1 MVFKLIKEKSQ
12 KLISL
17 KDELL
22 WLFSLSR
29 CYKKEIFAVTVL
41 SVIGTVFSLT
51 TSLCLKYVIDIVTGA
66 LNQSILLVALAA
78 VAMLLGSIL
87 LSAITSR
94 ITTKVNVK
102 IQNELQLQVYGTI
115 FNAQWESLREYRK
128 GDLINRINSDASLIA
143 SGAVSWWPT
152 VITFAAK
159 FIYTFVLI
167 VMNDPIMAA
176 IALMSAPVSA
186 LLSRFMIR
194 KMHNHSLKVK
204 ELSADIMS
212 YQEDSFQNLQYI
224 KSFGISDVINK
235 RLIKKQQ
242 EYKEE
247 SLNYNKVTVLM
258 NIIMGLVGITVTFV
272 SYAWG
277 IYRLW
282 EGFITY
288 GTMVM
293 FLQLTLT
300 LSNSFNSIL
309 SVIPTTIN
317 LGTSAAR
324 IISLENLP
332 EEKSTPTAEEKKF
345 INSNFKSGVSINCSN
360 LSFSYSD
367 KPSERVLKNAGF
379 SAGIGETIAIIGGSG
394 IGKTTFFRLLL
405 GLLEPTEGEIT
416 FKGNNNETIKAGPS
430 TRELIAYV
438 PQGNTIISGTVAE
451 NLRLIKKDAT
461 DEEIITA
468 LKLSCAYD
476 FVSKL
481 PQGINSKIGE
491 SGNGFS
497 EGQIQRISI
506 ARALIKDAPV
516 LLFDEVTSALD
527 EETEGRLLHNIK
539 THFKNK
545 TIIFVT
551 HKLNALDISDKV
563 YKIDK
568 KQLHRV
574 NLQRGRKQMSSQCI
588 NRSKASI

>member
-51 TSLCLKYVIDIVTGA
+51 TSLCLKYVIDIVTGT
-66 LNQSILLVALAA
+66 LNQSILLVVLAA
-78 VAMLLGSIL
+78 VAMLLGSIF

-345 INSNFKSGVSINCSN
+345 INSNFKSGVSINCSS

-379 SAGIGETIAIIGGSG
+379 SADIGETIAIIGGSG

-481 PQGINSKIGE
+481 PQGINSQIGE

-527 EETEGRLLHNIK
+527 EETEGRLLHNIQ

-574 NLQRGRKQMSSQCI
+574 NYSVVENK
-588 NRSKASI
+588 

>member
-51 TSLCLKYVIDIVTGA
+51 TSLCLKYVIDIVTGT
-66 LNQSILLVALAA
+66 LNQSILLVVLAA
-78 VAMLLGSIL
+78 VAMLLGSIF

-332 EEKSTPTAEEKKF
+332 EEKSTPTTEEKKF
-345 INSNFKSGVSINCSN
+345 INSNFKSGVSINCSS

-481 PQGINSKIGE
+481 PQGINSQIGE

-527 EETEGRLLHNIK
+527 EETEGRLLHNIQ

-574 NLQRGRKQMSSQCI
+574 NYSVVENK
-588 NRSKASI
+588 

>member
-51 TSLCLKYVIDIVTGA
+51 TSLCLKYVIDIVTGT
-66 LNQSILLVALAA
+66 LNQSILLVVLAA
-78 VAMLLGSIL
+78 VAMLLGSIF

-332 EEKSTPTAEEKKF
+332 DEKSTPTAEEKKF

-481 PQGINSKIGE
+481 PQGINSQIGE

-497 EGQIQRISI
+497 EGQIQRIAI

-527 EETEGRLLHNIK
+527 EETEGRLLHNIQ

-574 NLQRGRKQMSSQCI
+574 NYSVVENK
-588 NRSKASI
+588 

>member
-51 TSLCLKYVIDIVTGA
+51 TSLCLKYVIDIVTGS
-66 LNQSILLVALAA
+66 LNQSILLVVLAA
-78 VAMLLGSIL
+78 VAMLLGSIF

-176 IALMSAPVSA
+176 IALMSAPISA

-332 EEKSTPTAEEKKF
+332 EEKSTPTAEEKEF
-345 INSNFKSGVSINCSN
+345 IKSNFKSGVSINCSS

-481 PQGINSKIGE
+481 PQGINSQIGE

-497 EGQIQRISI
+497 EGQIQRIAI

-527 EETEGRLLHNIK
+527 EETEGRLLHNIQ

-574 NLQRGRKQMSSQCI
+574 NYSVVENK
-588 NRSKASI
+588 

>member
-22 WLFSLSR
+22 WLFSLSQ

-51 TSLCLKYVIDIVTGA
+51 TSLCLKYVIDIVTGT
-66 LNQSILLVALAA
+66 LNQSILLVVLAA
-78 VAMLLGSIL
+78 VAMLLGSIF

-345 INSNFKSGVSINCSN
+345 INSNFKSGVSINCSS

-481 PQGINSKIGE
+481 PQGINSQIGE

-527 EETEGRLLHNIK
+527 EETEGRLLHNIQ

-574 NLQRGRKQMSSQCI
+574 NYSVVENK
-588 NRSKASI
+588 

>member
-51 TSLCLKYVIDIVTGA
+51 TSLCLKYVIDIVTGT
-66 LNQSILLVALAA
+66 LNQSILLIVLAA
-78 VAMLLGSIL
+78 VAMLLGSIF

-176 IALMSAPVSA
+176 IALMSAPISA

-345 INSNFKSGVSINCSN
+345 INSNFKSGVSINCSS

-481 PQGINSKIGE
+481 PQGINSQIGE

-497 EGQIQRISI
+497 EGQIQRIAI
-506 ARALIKDAPV
+506 ARALIKDAPI

-527 EETEGRLLHNIK
+527 EETEGRLLHNIQ

-574 NLQRGRKQMSSQCI
+574 NYSVVENK
-588 NRSKASI
+588 

>member
-51 TSLCLKYVIDIVTGA
+51 TSLCLKYVIDIVTGT
-66 LNQSILLVALAA
+66 LNQSILLVVLAA
-78 VAMLLGSIL
+78 VAMLLGSIF

-272 SYAWG
+272 SYAWD

-416 FKGNNNETIKAGPS
+416 FKGNNNEAIKAGPS

-481 PQGINSKIGE
+481 PQGINSQIGE

-527 EETEGRLLHNIK
+527 EETEGRLLHNIQ

-574 NLQRGRKQMSSQCI
+574 NYSVVENK
-588 NRSKASI
+588 

>member
-51 TSLCLKYVIDIVTGA
+51 TSLCLKYVIDIVTGT
-66 LNQSILLVALAA
+66 LNQSILLVVLAA
-78 VAMLLGSIL
+78 VAMLLGSIF

-332 EEKSTPTAEEKKF
+332 EEESTPTAEEKKF

-481 PQGINSKIGE
+481 PQGINSQIGE

-497 EGQIQRISI
+497 EGQIQRIAI

-527 EETEGRLLHNIK
+527 EETEGRLLHNIQ

-574 NLQRGRKQMSSQCI
+574 NYSVVENK
-588 NRSKASI
+588 

>member
-51 TSLCLKYVIDIVTGA
+51 TSLCLKYVIDIVTGS
-66 LNQSILLVALAA
+66 LNQSILLIVLAA
-78 VAMLLGSIL
+78 VAMLLGSIF

-94 ITTKVNVK
+94 ITTRVNVK

-176 IALMSAPVSA
+176 IALMSAPISA

-332 EEKSTPTAEEKKF
+332 EEKSTPTAEEKEF
-345 INSNFKSGVSINCSN
+345 IKSNFKSGVSINCSS

-481 PQGINSKIGE
+481 PQGINSQIGE

-497 EGQIQRISI
+497 EGQIQRIAI

-527 EETEGRLLHNIK
+527 EETEGRLLHNIQ

-574 NLQRGRKQMSSQCI
+574 NYSVVENK
-588 NRSKASI
+588 

>member
-51 TSLCLKYVIDIVTGA
+51 TSLCLKYVIDIVTGT
-66 LNQSILLVALAA
+66 LNQSILLVVLAA
-78 VAMLLGSIL
+78 VAMLLGSIF

-345 INSNFKSGVSINCSN
+345 INSNFKSGVSINCSG

-481 PQGINSKIGE
+481 PQGINSQIGE

-497 EGQIQRISI
+497 EGQIQRIAI
-506 ARALIKDAPV
+506 ARALIKDAPI

-527 EETEGRLLHNIK
+527 EETEGRLLHNIQ

-574 NLQRGRKQMSSQCI
+574 NYSVVENK
-588 NRSKASI
+588 

>member
-1 MVFKLIKEKSQ
+1 MVFKLIKGKSQ

-51 TSLCLKYVIDIVTGA
+51 TSLCLKYVIDIVTGT
-66 LNQSILLVALAA
+66 LNQSILLVVLAA
-78 VAMLLGSIL
+78 VAMLLGSIF

-176 IALMSAPVSA
+176 IALMSAPISA

-345 INSNFKSGVSINCSN
+345 INSNFKSGVSINCSS

-481 PQGINSKIGE
+481 PQGINSQIGE

-497 EGQIQRISI
+497 EGQIQRIAI

-527 EETEGRLLHNIK
+527 EETEGRLLHNIQ

-574 NLQRGRKQMSSQCI
+574 NYSVVENK
-588 NRSKASI
+588 

>member
-51 TSLCLKYVIDIVTGA
+51 TSLCLKYVIDIVTGT
-66 LNQSILLVALAA
+66 LNQSILLVVLAA
-78 VAMLLGSIL
+78 VAMLLGSIF

-345 INSNFKSGVSINCSN
+345 INSNFKSGVSINCSS

-481 PQGINSKIGE
+481 PQGINSQIGE

-527 EETEGRLLHNIK
+527 EETEGRLLHNIQ

-574 NLQRGRKQMSSQCI
+574 NYSVVENK
-588 NRSKASI
+588 

>member
-51 TSLCLKYVIDIVTGA
+51 TSLCLKYVIDIVTGT
-66 LNQSILLVALAA
+66 LNQSILLVVLAA
-78 VAMLLGSIL
+78 VAMLLGSIF

-345 INSNFKSGVSINCSN
+345 INSNFKSGVSINCSS

-405 GLLEPTEGEIT
+405 GLLEPTEGEVT

-481 PQGINSKIGE
+481 PQGINSQIGE

-574 NLQRGRKQMSSQCI
+574 NYSVVENK
-588 NRSKASI
+588 

>member
-51 TSLCLKYVIDIVTGA
+51 TSLCLKYVIDIVTGT
-66 LNQSILLVALAA
+66 LNQSILLVVLAA
-78 VAMLLGSIL
+78 VAMLLGSIF

-481 PQGINSKIGE
+481 PQGINSQIGE

-527 EETEGRLLHNIK
+527 EETEGRLLHNIQ

-574 NLQRGRKQMSSQCI
+574 NYSVVENK
-588 NRSKASI
+588 

>member
-1 MVFKLIKEKSQ
+1 M
-12 KLISL
+12 
-17 KDELL
+17 
-22 WLFSLSR
+22 
-29 CYKKEIFAVTVL
+29 L

-128 GDLINRINSDASLIA
+128 GDLINRINSDVSLIA

-194 KMHNHSLKVK
+194 KMHNHNLKVK

-247 SLNYNKVTVLM
+247 SLNYNKTTVLM

-345 INSNFKSGVSINCSN
+345 INNNFKSGVSINCSS
-360 LSFSYSD
+360 LTFSYSD
-367 KPSERVLKNAGF
+367 EPNEKVLNNASF

-416 FKGNNNETIKAGPS
+416 FKGINGEIIKAGPS

-461 DEEIITA
+461 DEEIIIA

-481 PQGINSKIGE
+481 PQGINSQIGE
-491 SGNGFS
+491 SGKGFS
-497 EGQIQRISI
+497 EGQIQRITI
-506 ARALIKDAPV
+506 ARALIKDAPI

-527 EETEGRLLHNIK
+527 EETESRLLHNIQ

-574 NLQRGRKQMSSQCI
+574 NYSVVENK
-588 NRSKASI
+588 

>member
-51 TSLCLKYVIDIVTGA
+51 TSLCLKYVIDIVTGT
-66 LNQSILLVALAA
+66 LNQSILLVVLAA
-78 VAMLLGSIL
+78 VVMLLGSIF

-345 INSNFKSGVSINCSN
+345 INSNFKSGVSINCSS

-481 PQGINSKIGE
+481 PQGINSQIGE

-497 EGQIQRISI
+497 EGQIQRIAI

-527 EETEGRLLHNIK
+527 EETEGRLLHNIQ

-574 NLQRGRKQMSSQCI
+574 NYSVVENK
-588 NRSKASI
+588 

>member
-51 TSLCLKYVIDIVTGA
+51 TSLCLKYVIDIVTGT
-66 LNQSILLVALAA
+66 LNQSILLVVLAA
-78 VAMLLGSIL
+78 VAMLLGSIF

-345 INSNFKSGVSINCSN
+345 INSNFKSGVSINCSS

-481 PQGINSKIGE
+481 PQGINSQIGE

-516 LLFDEVTSALD
+516 LLLDEVTSALD
-527 EETEGRLLHNIK
+527 EETEGRLLHNIQ

-574 NLQRGRKQMSSQCI
+574 NYSVVENK
-588 NRSKASI
+588 

>member
-51 TSLCLKYVIDIVTGA
+51 TSLCLKYVIDIVTGT
-66 LNQSILLVALAA
+66 LNQSILLVVLAA
-78 VAMLLGSIL
+78 VAMLLGSIF

-143 SGAVSWWPT
+143 SGTVSWWPT

-481 PQGINSKIGE
+481 PQGINSQIGE

-527 EETEGRLLHNIK
+527 EETEGRLLHNIQ

-574 NLQRGRKQMSSQCI
+574 NYSVVENK
-588 NRSKASI
+588 

>member
-51 TSLCLKYVIDIVTGA
+51 TSLCLKYVIDIVTGT
-66 LNQSILLVALAA
+66 LNQSILLVVLAA
-78 VAMLLGSIL
+78 VAMLLGSIF

-242 EYKEE
+242 EYREE

-345 INSNFKSGVSINCSN
+345 INSNFKSGVSINCSS

-416 FKGNNNETIKAGPS
+416 FKGNNNETIKSGPS

-481 PQGINSKIGE
+481 PQGINSQIGE

-497 EGQIQRISI
+497 EGQIQRIAI

-527 EETEGRLLHNIK
+527 EETEGRLLHNIQ

-574 NLQRGRKQMSSQCI
+574 NYSVVENK
-588 NRSKASI
+588 

>member
-22 WLFSLSR
+22 WLFGLSR

-51 TSLCLKYVIDIVTGA
+51 TSLCLKYVIDIVTGS
-66 LNQSILLVALAA
+66 LNQSILLVVLAA
-78 VAMLLGSIL
+78 VAMLLGSIF

-176 IALMSAPVSA
+176 IALMSAPISA

-332 EEKSTPTAEEKKF
+332 EEKSTPTAEEKEF
-345 INSNFKSGVSINCSN
+345 INSNFKSGVSINCSS
-360 LSFSYSD
+360 LTFSYSD
-367 KPSERVLKNAGF
+367 EPNEKVLNNASF

-405 GLLEPTEGEIT
+405 GLLEPTEGEII
-416 FKGNNNETIKAGPS
+416 FKGNNGKIIKADPS

-481 PQGINSKIGE
+481 PQGINSQIGE

-497 EGQIQRISI
+497 EGQIQRIAI

-527 EETEGRLLHNIK
+527 EETEGRLLHNIQ

-574 NLQRGRKQMSSQCI
+574 NYSVVENK
-588 NRSKASI
+588 

>member
-51 TSLCLKYVIDIVTGA
+51 TSLCLKYVIDIVTGT
-66 LNQSILLVALAA
+66 LNQSILLVVLAA
-78 VAMLLGSIL
+78 VAMLLGSIF

-176 IALMSAPVSA
+176 IALMSAPISA

-345 INSNFKSGVSINCSN
+345 INSNFKSGVSINCSS

-481 PQGINSKIGE
+481 PQGINSQIGE

-497 EGQIQRISI
+497 EGQIQRIAI

-527 EETEGRLLHNIK
+527 EETEGRLLHNIQ

-574 NLQRGRKQMSSQCI
+574 NYSVVENK
-588 NRSKASI
+588 

>member
-51 TSLCLKYVIDIVTGA
+51 TSLCLKYVIDIVTGT
-66 LNQSILLVALAA
+66 LNQSILLVVLAA
-78 VAMLLGSIL
+78 VAMLLGSIF

-345 INSNFKSGVSINCSN
+345 INNNFKSGVSINCSS

-481 PQGINSKIGE
+481 PQGINSQIGE

-497 EGQIQRISI
+497 EGQIQRIAI

-527 EETEGRLLHNIK
+527 EETEGRLLHNIQ

-574 NLQRGRKQMSSQCI
+574 NYSVVENK
-588 NRSKASI
+588 

>member
-51 TSLCLKYVIDIVTGA
+51 TSLCLKYVIDIVTGT
-66 LNQSILLVALAA
+66 LNQSILLVVLAA
-78 VAMLLGSIL
+78 VAMLLGSIF

-143 SGAVSWWPT
+143 SGAVCWWPT

-345 INSNFKSGVSINCSN
+345 INSNFKSGVSINCSS

-481 PQGINSKIGE
+481 PQGINSQIGE

-527 EETEGRLLHNIK
+527 EETEGRLLHNIQ

-574 NLQRGRKQMSSQCI
+574 NYSVVENK
-588 NRSKASI
+588 

>member
-22 WLFSLSR
+22 WLLSLSR

-51 TSLCLKYVIDIVTGA
+51 TSLCLKYVIDIVTGT
-66 LNQSILLVALAA
+66 LNQSILLVVLAA
-78 VAMLLGSIL
+78 VAMLLGSIF

-345 INSNFKSGVSINCSN
+345 INSNFKSGVSINCSS

-481 PQGINSKIGE
+481 PQGINSQIGE

-497 EGQIQRISI
+497 EGQIQRIAI

-527 EETEGRLLHNIK
+527 EETEGRLLHNIQ

-574 NLQRGRKQMSSQCI
+574 NYSVVENK
-588 NRSKASI
+588 

>member
-22 WLFSLSR
+22 WLFSLSQ

-51 TSLCLKYVIDIVTGA
+51 TSLCLKYVIDIVTGT
-66 LNQSILLVALAA
+66 LNQSILLVVLAA
-78 VAMLLGSIL
+78 VAMLLGSIFL
-87 LSAITSR
+87 AAITSR

-247 SLNYNKVTVLM
+247 SLSYNKVTVLM

-345 INSNFKSGVSINCSN
+345 INSNFKSGVSINCSS

-481 PQGINSKIGE
+481 PQGINSQIGE

-527 EETEGRLLHNIK
+527 EETEGRLLHNIQ

-574 NLQRGRKQMSSQCI
+574 NYSVVENK
-588 NRSKASI
+588 

>member
-51 TSLCLKYVIDIVTGA
+51 TSLCLKYVIDIVTGT
-66 LNQSILLVALAA
+66 LNQSILLVVLAA
-78 VAMLLGSIL
+78 VAMLLGSIF

-345 INSNFKSGVSINCSN
+345 INSNFKSGVSINCSS

-481 PQGINSKIGE
+481 PQGINSQIGE

-527 EETEGRLLHNIK
+527 EETEGRLLHNIQ

-574 NLQRGRKQMSSQCI
+574 NYSVVENKNG
-588 NRSKASI
+588 

>member
-51 TSLCLKYVIDIVTGA
+51 TSLCLKYVIDIVTGT
-66 LNQSILLVALAA
+66 LNQSILLVVLAA
-78 VAMLLGSIL
+78 VAMLLGSIF

-247 SLNYNKVTVLM
+247 SLNYNKVTILM

-360 LSFSYSD
+360 LTFSYSD

-481 PQGINSKIGE
+481 PQGINSQIGE

-506 ARALIKDAPV
+506 ARALIKDAPI

-527 EETEGRLLHNIK
+527 EETEGRLLHNIQ

-574 NLQRGRKQMSSQCI
+574 NYSVVENK
-588 NRSKASI
+588 

>member
-51 TSLCLKYVIDIVTGA
+51 TSLCLKYVIDIVTGT
-66 LNQSILLVALAA
+66 LNQSILLVVLAA
-78 VAMLLGSIL
+78 VAMLLGSIF

-345 INSNFKSGVSINCSN
+345 INSNFKSGVSINCSS

-416 FKGNNNETIKAGPS
+416 FKGNNNETIKVGPS

-481 PQGINSKIGE
+481 PQGINSQIGE

-527 EETEGRLLHNIK
+527 EETEGRLLHNIQ

-574 NLQRGRKQMSSQCI
+574 NYSVVENK
-588 NRSKASI
+588 

>member
-51 TSLCLKYVIDIVTGA
+51 TSLCLKYVIDIVTGT
-66 LNQSILLVALAA
+66 LNQSILLVVLAA
-78 VAMLLGSIL
+78 VAMLLGSIF

-115 FNAQWESLREYRK
+115 FNTQWESLREYRK

-481 PQGINSKIGE
+481 PQGINSQIGE

-527 EETEGRLLHNIK
+527 EETEGRLLHNIQ

-574 NLQRGRKQMSSQCI
+574 NYSVVENK
-588 NRSKASI
+588 

>member
-51 TSLCLKYVIDIVTGA
+51 TSLCLKYVIDIVTGT
-66 LNQSILLVALAA
+66 LNQSILLVVLAA
-78 VAMLLGSIL
+78 VTMLLGSIF

-224 KSFGISDVINK
+224 KSFGISDTINK

-345 INSNFKSGVSINCSN
+345 INSNFKSGVSINCSS

-481 PQGINSKIGE
+481 PQGINSQIGE

-497 EGQIQRISI
+497 EGQIQRIAI
-506 ARALIKDAPV
+506 ARALIKDAPI

-527 EETEGRLLHNIK
+527 EETEGRLLHNIQ

-574 NLQRGRKQMSSQCI
+574 NYSVVENK
-588 NRSKASI
+588 

>member
-51 TSLCLKYVIDIVTGA
+51 TSLCLKYVIDIVTGT
-66 LNQSILLVALAA
+66 LNQSILLVVLAA
-78 VAMLLGSIL
+78 VAMLLGSIF

-102 IQNELQLQVYGTI
+102 IQNELQLQVYSTI

-176 IALMSAPVSA
+176 IALMSAPISA

-345 INSNFKSGVSINCSN
+345 INSNFKSGVSINCSG
-360 LSFSYSD
+360 LTFSYSD
-367 KPSERVLKNAGF
+367 KPSERVLKSAGF

-481 PQGINSKIGE
+481 PQGINSQIGE

-497 EGQIQRISI
+497 EGQIQRIAI

-527 EETEGRLLHNIK
+527 EETEGRLLHNIQ

-574 NLQRGRKQMSSQCI
+574 NYSVVENK
-588 NRSKASI
+588 

>member
-51 TSLCLKYVIDIVTGA
+51 TSLCLKYVIDIVTGT
-66 LNQSILLVALAA
+66 LNQSILLVVLAA
-78 VAMLLGSIL
+78 VAMLLGSIF

-167 VMNDPIMAA
+167 VMNDPIMEA

-405 GLLEPTEGEIT
+405 GLLEPTEGEII

-481 PQGINSKIGE
+481 PQGINSQIGE

-527 EETEGRLLHNIK
+527 EETESRLLHNIQ

-574 NLQRGRKQMSSQCI
+574 NYSVVENK
-588 NRSKASI
+588 

>member
-51 TSLCLKYVIDIVTGA
+51 TSLCLKYVIDIVTGT
-66 LNQSILLVALAA
+66 LNQSIMLVVLAA
-78 VAMLLGSIL
+78 VAMLLGSIF

-152 VITFAAK
+152 VITFTAK

-194 KMHNHSLKVK
+194 KMHKHSLKVK

-481 PQGINSKIGE
+481 PQGINSQIGE

-527 EETEGRLLHNIK
+527 EETEGRLLHNIQ

-574 NLQRGRKQMSSQCI
+574 NYSVVENK
-588 NRSKASI
+588 

>member
-51 TSLCLKYVIDIVTGA
+51 TSLCLKYVIDIVTGT
-66 LNQSILLVALAA
+66 LNQSILLVVLAA
-78 VAMLLGSIL
+78 VAMLLGSIF

-345 INSNFKSGVSINCSN
+345 INSNFKSGVSINCSS

-379 SAGIGETIAIIGGSG
+379 STGIGETIAIIGGSG

-405 GLLEPTEGEIT
+405 GLLEPTEGEII

-481 PQGINSKIGE
+481 PQGINSQIGE

-527 EETEGRLLHNIK
+527 EETEGRLLHNIQ

-574 NLQRGRKQMSSQCI
+574 NYSVVENK
-588 NRSKASI
+588 

>member
-51 TSLCLKYVIDIVTGA
+51 TSLCLKYVIDIVTGT
-66 LNQSILLVALAA
+66 LNQSILLVVLAA
-78 VAMLLGSIL
+78 VAMLLGSIF

-176 IALMSAPVSA
+176 IALMSAPISA

-224 KSFGISDVINK
+224 KSFGISDAINK

-345 INSNFKSGVSINCSN
+345 INSNFKSGVSINCSS

-481 PQGINSKIGE
+481 PQGINSQIGE

-497 EGQIQRISI
+497 EGQIQRIAI

-527 EETEGRLLHNIK
+527 EETEGRLLHNIQ

-551 HKLNALDISDKV
+551 HKLNALDISDRV

-574 NLQRGRKQMSSQCI
+574 NYSVVENK
-588 NRSKASI
+588 

>member
-51 TSLCLKYVIDIVTGA
+51 TSLCLKYVIDIVTGT
-66 LNQSILLVALAA
+66 LNQSILLVVLAA
-78 VAMLLGSIL
+78 VAMLLGSIF

-224 KSFGISDVINK
+224 KSFGISDAINK

-345 INSNFKSGVSINCSN
+345 INSNFKSGVSINCSS

-481 PQGINSKIGE
+481 PQGINSQIGE

-506 ARALIKDAPV
+506 ARALIKDAPI

-527 EETEGRLLHNIK
+527 EETEGRLLHNIQ

-574 NLQRGRKQMSSQCI
+574 NYSVVENK
-588 NRSKASI
+588 